1 MNKNTRRWFAVL
13 VIGIPLLAAAWWLG
27 APLIINR
34 TVDEAFPHSAS
45 ATIPANMTHQ
55 EVEQVMVS
63 LAKLD
68 ETVEEAM
75 QDTTPPV
82 QLKTGEF
89 RDADSFHHGSGR
101 ATIYLLPNGTRLLR
115 FEQFQVTNG
124 PDLRVLLSQHPTPT
138 SRGDLEARGYI
149 ELDWLKG
156 NVGDQNYVIP
166 EGTDVA
172 AQQSVVIYCRP
183 FHVVFSV
190 AQLQD
195 VDQ

>member
-1 MNKNTRRWFAVL
+1 MDKKMRWWLAALL
-13 VIGIPLLAAAWWLG
+13 VGVPLLAAAWWLG
-27 APLIINR
+27 TPLIINR
-34 TVDEAFPHSAS
+34 AVDEAFPHSAN
-45 ATIPANMTHQ
+45 ATIPTNMTHQ
-55 EVEQVMVS
+55 EVEQIMVG

-89 RDADSFHHGSGR
+89 RDADSFHHGSGQ
-101 ATIYLLPNGTRLLR
+101 ATIYQLPNGTRLLR

-124 PDLRVLLSQHPTPT
+124 LDLRVLLSRHPAPT

-149 ELDWLKG
+149 ELDRLKG
-156 NVGDQNYVIP
+156 NIGDQNYVIP

-195 VDQ
+195 ADQ

>member
-1 MNKNTRRWFAVL
+1 MNKKMRWWL
-13 VIGIPLLAAAWWLG
+13 VALLVGVPLLAAAWWLG
-27 APLIINR
+27 TPLIINR
-34 TVDEAFPHSAS
+34 TVDEAFPHSAN
-45 ATIPANMTHQ
+45 ATIPTNMTQQ

-149 ELDWLKG
+149 ELDRLKG
-156 NVGDQNYVIP
+156 NIGDQNYVIP

-195 VDQ
+195 ADQ

>member
-1 MNKNTRRWFAVL
+1 MNKKMRWWL
-13 VIGIPLLAAAWWLG
+13 VALLVGVPLLAAAWWLG
-27 APLIINR
+27 TPLIINR
-34 TVDEAFPHSAS
+34 TVDEAFPHSAN
-45 ATIPANMTHQ
+45 ATIPTNMTHQ

-75 QDTTPPV
+75 QATTPPV

-89 RDADSFHHGSGR
+89 RDADSSHRGSGQ
-101 ATIYLLPNGTRLLR
+101 ATIYQLPNGTRVLR

-124 PDLRVLLSQHPTPT
+124 PDLRVLLSRHPAPT

-149 ELDWLKG
+149 ELDRLKG
-156 NVGDQNYVIP
+156 NIGDQNYVIP